1 MEQKHQYLTSSGK
14 IVQNM
19 YQSLKGNS
27 SNIPKVRLVKV
38 LMKENPPNER
48 TVAKLLK
55 CSDTVNKSINHDMN

>member
-1 MEQKHQYLTSSGK
+1 MAEKHQYLTSSGK

-19 YQSLKGNS
+19 YQSSNS

-55 CSDTVNKSINHDMN
+55 CSVIHC